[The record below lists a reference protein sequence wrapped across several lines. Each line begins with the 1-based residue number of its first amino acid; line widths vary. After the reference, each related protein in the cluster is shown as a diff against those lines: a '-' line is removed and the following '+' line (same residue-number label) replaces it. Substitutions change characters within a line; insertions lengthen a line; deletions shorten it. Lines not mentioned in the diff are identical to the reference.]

1 MITTDTIFVRCDGQY
16 FRIRLK
22 DITYIGTSDRYVCI
36 YTEGRMY
43 KTKFSLDR
51 LESMLPP
58 TTFCRIHRYHIVALD
73 RVASFDYEVVHLEGE
88 ITLQLSDKYRKHFF
102 SSVVL
107 LNPVYSKTEVTA
119 FSE

>member
-1 MITTDTIFVRCDGQY
+1 MYVFTLKGECTKPN
-16 FRIRLK
+16 FRSTGLNLCCRQRL
-22 DITYIGTSDRYVCI
+22 
-36 YTEGRMY
+36 
-43 KTKFSLDR
+43 
-51 LESMLPP
+51 
-58 TTFCRIHRYHIVALD
+58 FCRIHRYHIVALD